1 MRGTVCMCACPCLFK
16 VPEVLSV
23 QLLNALLELF
33 GLLDVASGCV
43 QAGFDVLDLNT
54 QVLNLQV
61 YRTQRGAQGVAL
73 WNSKVCVRVYVCC
86 VCCGCALFTFCL
98 SFIMSVVEACSLRS
112 CLSIASCS
120 ARLSLLCSSNSDS
133 ICSTHGK
140 GSTSTAQ
147 HTPMPK
153 LATTLQPPTTERTR
167 DSPLYTH

>member
-1 MRGTVCMCACPCLFK
+1 MNVRGTVCMCACPCLFK

-73 WNSKVCVRVYVCC
+73 WNSKVCVRMLC
-86 VCCGCALFTFCL
+86 VLWLCTVHL
-98 SFIMSVVEACSLRS
+98 
-112 CLSIASCS
+112 
-120 ARLSLLCSSNSDS
+120 LSLLHHVRS
-133 ICSTHGK
+133 G
-140 GSTSTAQ
+140 G
-147 HTPMPK
+147 
-153 LATTLQPPTTERTR
+153 LQPEVLSVHCQLQRTVV
-167 DSPLYTH
+167 PALLLQL